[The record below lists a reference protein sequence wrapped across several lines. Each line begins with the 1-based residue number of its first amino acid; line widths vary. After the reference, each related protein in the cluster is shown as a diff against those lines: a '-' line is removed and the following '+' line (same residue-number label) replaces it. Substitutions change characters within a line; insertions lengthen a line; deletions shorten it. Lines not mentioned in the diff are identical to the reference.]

1 MSSVIKAPATTIS
14 AAASPPGATT
24 TTAPLHPS
32 DYVRFISSE
41 GHEFLLHSAC
51 TKASRLLNLHLSL
64 SPDQQQQHN
73 VAQQHPNISVLNGTV
88 GRGGLGSTAGTMNST
103 MNAASSSSPNNGA
116 LGRGG
121 GGQNQH
127 EIVLNLYDDSVVP
140 TPEQVEAMHQAQP
153 FQLPTDMK
161 WEQYLTNPNIPDA
174 EKQDAIRSIT
184 LHPIISTSYSGP
196 PTVSIRFPFTPSHIL
211 EIVVQYL
218 HFHYRYERE
227 PEGRPELRIPPQ
239 YAMQVMKVAT
249 VLQC

>member
-1 MSSVIKAPATTIS
+1 MTSVIKAPATTIT

-24 TTAPLHPS
+24 STAPLHPS

-64 SPDQQQQHN
+64 SPDQQLQHN
-73 VAQQHPNISVLNGTV
+73 VAQQHPNVAVLNGTV
-88 GRGGLGSTAGTMNST
+88 GRAGMSSTLNST
-103 MNAASSSSPNNGA
+103 LGGGASSLS
-116 LGRGG
+116 RGG
-121 GGQNQH
+121 GNGQGQH
-127 EIVLNLYDDSVVP
+127 EIVLNMYDDTAVP
-140 TPEQVEAMHQAQP
+140 SQEQVEAMQQAQP
-153 FQLPTDMK
+153 FQLPPETK
-161 WEQYLTNPNIPDA
+161 WEQYLSNPNIPDA
-174 EKQDAIRSIT
+174 EKQEAIRSVT
-184 LHPIISTSYSGP
+184 LHPLISHSYSGP
-196 PTVSIRFPFTPSHIL
+196 PTVSIRFPFTPAHIL

>member
-14 AAASPPGATT
+14 AAASPPSATT

-88 GRGGLGSTAGTMNST
+88 GRGGFGSTAGGGGSTINST
-103 MNAASSSSPNNGA
+103 MNAASPALSRGSGA
-116 LGRGG
+116 
-121 GGQNQH
+121 GQNQH
-127 EIVLNLYDDSVVP
+127 EIVLNLFDDSVVP

-153 FQLPTDMK
+153 FQLPPDMK
-161 WEQYLTNPNIPDA
+161 WEQYLANPNIPDA

-184 LHPIISTSYSGP
+184 LHPIISASYSGP
-196 PTVSIRFPFTPSHIL
+196 PTVSIRFPFTPAHIL